1 MSTKNFVVLLRRE
14 FTNMSPW
21 KEILYTLL
29 LIRPQ
34 KMAMHKLTQK
44 EEEVMEFIWQL
55 GNASPKDVLGLY
67 DAPKPSINTVA
78 TSFQS
83 LERKGY
89 LRHEAE
95 GRGYRYFP
103 LIEQRNYGKEKFRSF
118 VSRYFTGSYTALVS
132 AFIKD
137 EDVSKEELLAL
148 LDELENS

>member
-1 MSTKNFVVLLRRE
+1 MT
-14 FTNMSPW
+14 
-21 KEILYTLL
+21 
-29 LIRPQ
+29 
-34 KMAMHKLTQK
+34 MHKLTQK